1 MRPTNAVLS
10 TMPTGKAFMG
20 WWGDLGGPKQK
31 GVVQYALSP
40 FKQRALAGALH
51 GYLFNGYARIAAQ
64 APYFAIPFG
73 GGMSSALNFD
83 MIQMIPDASSGVIA
97 YAVYVWANK
106 RDAFLNSKA
115 GHGHGDH

>member
-1 MRPTNAVLS
+1 MAPSRRAWFNTVC
-10 TMPTGKAFMG
+10 
-20 WWGDLGGPKQK
+20 
-31 GVVQYALSP
+31 GVCLILLLIRALVNLTCMIRAALSP

>member
-1 MRPTNAVLS
+1 MRPTNVAMS
-10 TMPTGKAFMG
+10 GMPTAKSWMG
-20 WWGDLGGPKQK
+20 WWGDFNGPKQK
-31 GVVQYALSP
+31 GIISYSISP
-40 FKQRALAGALH
+40 YKQRAFAGALH

-73 GGMSSALNFD
+73 A
-83 MIQMIPDASSGVIA
+83 A

-115 GHGHGDH
+115 GHGHGGH